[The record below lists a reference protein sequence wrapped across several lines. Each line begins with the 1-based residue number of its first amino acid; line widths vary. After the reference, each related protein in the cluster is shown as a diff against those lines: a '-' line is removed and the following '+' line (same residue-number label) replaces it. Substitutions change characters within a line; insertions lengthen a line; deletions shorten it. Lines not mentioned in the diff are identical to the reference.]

1 MTKSVNKESIHLIF
15 WDHVRRFWICWAM
28 NASCKAHKP
37 SCKSNYEQDMKKS
50 STMIFC
56 NLRALEKIRRTRD
69 LRKSDA
75 IRKILNTENS
85 ELVCNELHEDVIRKN
100 FYSEQLQVDFEH
112 ITKAESRRNVWWC
125 APTGFCAPSRRG
137 LDQQE
142 GQTMIKVN
150 TTDINFEP
158 RVFVS
163 KEIHWQS
170 SRFLHSILLT

>member
-37 SCKSNYEQDMKKS
+37 SCKSNYEQDLKKS

-75 IRKILNTENS
+75 IRKYWILRIQSWFVTNCTKTSSGKISTVNNCKLTLNTSQKLRADEMCDG
-85 ELVCNELHEDVIRKN
+85 V
-100 FYSEQLQVDFEH
+100 
-112 ITKAESRRNVWWC
+112 RR
-125 APTGFCAPSRRG
+125 
-137 LDQQE
+137 Q
-142 GQTMIKVN
+142 
-150 TTDINFEP
+150 
-158 RVFVS
+158 VFVRQAGEGLINKKAKQWS
-163 KEIHWQS
+163 K
-170 SRFLHSILLT
+170 